1 MCKKL
6 FISKLKMYQEYHTNC
21 WTKVS
26 HFISVP
32 LIIFSLL
39 TLTSW
44 VHILV
49 PHFFD
54 LPLAWILSI
63 AALVYYFMMDIT
75 LAAVLTGVFLI
86 FNLIISL
93 AIKNEPSW
101 VSLQVFL
108 YTYILGFILQFVG
121 HFIEKKKPVLL
132 DELRQFPFAP
142 MCLAAEGFFYFG
154 KMQTLKKAV
163 EEVEH
168 S

>member
-6 FISKLKMYQEYHTNC
+6 FITNLKMYQEYHANC

-26 HFISVP
+26 HFIGIP
-32 LIIFSLL
+32 LLLFSLL

-49 PHFFD
+49 PKFFD

-63 AALVYYFMMDIT
+63 AVLVYYFMMDIT
-75 LAAVLTGVFLI
+75 LAAVLTGVFLV

-93 AIKNEPSW
+93 AVKNEPSW
-101 VSLQVFL
+101 TSLQVFF
-108 YTYILGFILQFVG
+108 YTFVLGVILQVVG
-121 HFIEKKKPVLL
+121 HFIEKKKPALR
-132 DELRQFPFAP
+132 DELKQLIFIP

-154 KMQTLKKAV
+154 QMQALKKAL